1 MTMNTV
7 SESWRS
13 SLPSRVIILALQLA
27 LLLSAEKFY
36 ADDPLEQMPAP
47 LSVKELETRK
57 LNDVYDLFENTF
69 GEPGE
74 KQTKKEKGRGAAT
87 PIPSQAVNTLGE
99 VPNDPAWFTNRIGSR
114 PMSIEELVR
123 GPGADRPP
131 SMEGTWEI
139 VGAKT
144 SGVTPGFRIRD
155 STGQLYLLKFDPLTN
170 PEMST
175 ASDVI
180 GAKFFHALGY
190 SVPEN
195 YIVHFTLDQLAM
207 GEMVTVFDAASG
219 RDRPMTRRDLIL
231 LKEKVAQD
239 DQGRFRA
246 VASRF
251 LEGKFLGE
259 FRYYGTRSDDF
270 NDIVAHEHRRD
281 LRGLFVFSAWLN
293 HNDSRAINNMDLLV
307 EENGVGFV
315 KHYLIDFGAMFGSAS
330 VISNTARDGNAYFGE
345 LKPAVAQIATLGI
358 WSPRWMRDRYIK
370 HPALGLIE
378 YPSFEPE
385 QWKPNYPNPAFK
397 NRLPAD
403 EFWAAKKVMAFS
415 DEAISAIVKEA
426 KFTDQYAED
435 LLTDYLIKR
444 RDKIGEAYFAKV
456 LPLDEFEVSQG
467 RLEFEDLQIKYG
479 LTGDRDYQVQW
490 SGFDNGSEAHT
501 PIAGA
506 TSFRLPDSA
515 IGAANGSFFAAK
527 IQGEDE
533 NKTVAVYLR
542 KDGSAF
548 QVTGIERTW

>member
-1 MTMNTV
+1 MNTV

-27 LLLSAEKFY
+27 VLLSAEKFY

-207 GEMVTVFDAASG
+207 GEMVTVFHAASG

-270 NDIVAHEHRRD
+270 NDIVDHEHRRD

-307 EENGVGFV
+307 EENGVSFV

-330 VISNTARDGNAYFGE
+330 VISNTARDGNAYFWE

-456 LPLDEFEVSQG
+456 LPLDEFGVSQG

-479 LTGDRDYQVQW
+479 LTGDRDYQVRW

>member
-1 MTMNTV
+1 MKMTSQSCRRRLFAKLV
-7 SESWRS
+7 
-13 SLPSRVIILALQLA
+13 ILALQFA
-27 LLLSAEKFY
+27 VLLGAQKFY
-36 ADDPLEQMPAP
+36 ADDPLEEMPAP
-47 LSVKELETRK
+47 LAVEKLETRK

-69 GEPGE
+69 GAPGE
-74 KQTKKEKGRGAAT
+74 KQPKAKKPKGSEV
-87 PIPSQAVNTLGE
+87 IPSQAVNTLGE
-99 VPNDPAWFTNRIGSR
+99 VPNDPAWFTNRISAR
-114 PMSIEELVR
+114 PMSIEELVT
-123 GPGADRPP
+123 GPGDDRPP
-131 SMEGTWEI
+131 SMDGTWEI

-144 SGVTPGFRIRD
+144 SGVTPGFRIKD

-180 GAKFFHALGY
+180 GAKFFYALGY
-190 SVPEN
+190 NVPEN
-195 YIVHFTLDQLAM
+195 YIVHFTLDQLTM
-207 GEMVTVFDAASG
+207 GEMVTVFDPASG

-231 LKEKVAQD
+231 LREKVAQD
-239 DQGRFRA
+239 ELGRFRA

-251 LEGKFLGE
+251 LEGRFLGE

-293 HNDSRAINNMDLLV
+293 HNDSRAINNIDLLV
-307 EENGVGFV
+307 EENGISFV
-315 KHYLIDFGAMFGSAS
+315 KHGLIDFGAMFGSAS
-330 VISNTARDGNAYFGE
+330 VISNTARDGNAYFWE
-345 LKPAVAQIATLGI
+345 FKPALAQIATLGI

-370 HPALGLIE
+370 HPALGMIE

-385 QWKPNYPNPAFK
+385 QWKPNYPNPAFQ
-397 NRLPAD
+397 NRLPTD
-403 EFWAAKKVMAFS
+403 EFWAAKPVMAFS

-456 LPLDEFEVSQG
+456 LPLDEFKVIQG

-479 LTGDRDYQVQW
+479 LVGDRDYQVEW
-490 SGFDNGSEAHT
+490 SSFDNGSEEHS

-506 TSFRLPDSA
+506 TGLQVPEVARRA
-515 IGAANGSFFAAK
+515 VNGSFLAAR
-527 IQGEDE
+527 IRGEDE
-533 NKTVAVYLR
+533 SKTVLVYLR
-542 KDGSAF
+542 RDGSGF
-548 QVTGIERTW
+548 KIVGLERSW

>member
-1 MTMNTV
+1 MMNTV
-7 SESWRS
+7 SQSWRS
-13 SLPSRVIILALQLA
+13 SLPAKVIIVALQLA
-27 LLLSAEKFY
+27 VLLSAEKFY
-36 ADDPLEQMPAP
+36 ADDPLEEMPAP
-47 LSVKELETRK
+47 LSVKELKTRK

-69 GEPGE
+69 GGPGE
-74 KQTKKEKGRGAAT
+74 RQSKKQKGRAAAAL
-87 PIPSQAVNTLGE
+87 IPSQAVNTLGE

-131 SMEGTWEI
+131 SMEGTWKI

-144 SGVTPGFRIRD
+144 AGVTPGFRIQD

-195 YIVHFTLDQLAM
+195 YLVHFTLDQLAM
-207 GEMVTVFDAASG
+207 GEMVTVFDPESG

-231 LKEKVAQD
+231 LREKVAQD
-239 DQGRFRA
+239 ERGRFRA

-251 LEGKFLGE
+251 LKGKFLGE

-307 EENGVGFV
+307 EENGISFV

-330 VISNTARDGNAYFGE
+330 VISNTARDGNAYFWE
-345 LKPAVAQIATLGI
+345 LKPALAQMATLGI

-385 QWKPNYPNPAFK
+385 QWKPNYPNPAFQ
-397 NRLPAD
+397 NRLPGD

-415 DEAISAIVKEA
+415 DAAISAIVKEA
-426 KFTDQYAED
+426 KFTDPRAEE

-456 LPLDEFEVSQG
+456 LPLDSFKVSQG
-467 RLEFEDLQIKYG
+467 RLEFEDLQLKYG
-479 LTGDRDYQVQW
+479 LTDNRDYEVEW
-490 SGFDNGSEAHT
+490 SSFDNSSEEHT
-501 PIAGA
+501 PLAGA

-515 IGAANGSFFAAK
+515 LRAANGSFFAAK
-527 IQGEDE
+527 IQAEDE
-533 NKTVAVYLR
+533 RKTVLVYLR
-542 KDGSAF
+542 KDGSGF
-548 QVTGIERTW
+548 KVTGIERSW

>member
-1 MTMNTV
+1 MMMNTV
-7 SESWRS
+7 SESRRS
-13 SLPSRVIILALQLA
+13 SLPAKVIILALQLA
-27 LLLSAEKFY
+27 VLLSAERFY
-36 ADDPLEQMPAP
+36 ADDPLEEMPAP
-47 LSVKELETRK
+47 LPVKELKTRK

-74 KQTKKEKGRGAAT
+74 RQSKGKKGKGAAL
-87 PIPSQAVNTLGE
+87 IPSQAINTLGE

-131 SMEGTWEI
+131 SMEGTWTI

-144 SGVTPGFRIRD
+144 SGVSPGFRIRD
-155 STGQLYLLKFDPLTN
+155 STGQLYQLKLDPLTN

-175 ASDVI
+175 AADVI

-190 SVPEN
+190 NVPEN

-207 GEMVTVFDAASG
+207 GEMVTVFDPASG

-231 LKEKVAQD
+231 FREKVAQD

-251 LEGKFLGE
+251 LEGRFLGE

-293 HNDSRAINNMDLLV
+293 HNDSRAINNIDLLV
-307 EENGVGFV
+307 EENGISFV
-315 KHYLIDFGAMFGSAS
+315 KHHLIDFGAMFGSAS
-330 VISNTARDGNAYFGE
+330 VISNTARDGKAYFWE
-345 LKPAVAQIATLGI
+345 FKPALAQIATLGI

-378 YPSFEPE
+378 HPSFEPE
-385 QWKPNYPNPAFK
+385 QWKPNYPNPAFQ

-415 DEAISAIVKEA
+415 DAAISAIVKEA
-426 KFTDQYAED
+426 KFTDPCAED

-444 RDKIGEAYFAKV
+444 RDKIGEVYFAKV
-456 LPLDEFEVSQG
+456 LPLDSFKVSQS

-479 LTGDRDYQVQW
+479 LTGNRDYQVQW
-490 SGFDNGSEAHT
+490 SSFDNNSEEHA

-506 TSFRLPDSA
+506 SGFRLPEQA
-515 IGAANGSFFAAK
+515 LRAADGSFVSAK
-527 IQGEDE
+527 IQAEDE
-533 NKTVAVYLR
+533 NKTVLVYLR
-542 KDGSAF
+542 KEGSGF
-548 QVTGIERTW
+548 KVTGIERSW

>member
-1 MTMNTV
+1 MMNMV
-7 SESWRS
+7 FRRWRS
-13 SLPSRVIILALQLA
+13 SLPAKVIILALQLT

-36 ADDPLEQMPAP
+36 ADDPLEEMPAP
-47 LSVKELETRK
+47 LAVKELKTRK
-57 LNDVYDLFENTF
+57 LNDVYDLFANTF
-69 GEPGE
+69 GAPGE
-74 KQTKKEKGRGAAT
+74 RQPKKQKRKTPAAF
-87 PIPSQAVNTLGE
+87 IPSQAVNTLGE

-114 PMSIEELVR
+114 PMRIEELVR
-123 GPGADRPP
+123 GPGNERPP
-131 SMEGTWEI
+131 SVEGTWTI

-144 SGVTPGFRIRD
+144 SGVSPGFRIQD

-170 PEMST
+170 PEMAT

-195 YIVHFTLDQLAM
+195 YIVHFTLDQLVL
-207 GEMVTVFDAASG
+207 GEMVTVFDPESG

-231 LKEKVAQD
+231 LREKVAQD
-239 DQGRFRA
+239 EQGRFRA

-251 LEGKFLGE
+251 LEGGFLGE

-270 NDIVAHEHRRD
+270 NDIVGHEHRRD

-307 EENGVGFV
+307 EENGVSFV

-330 VISNTARDGNAYFGE
+330 VISNTARDGNAYFWE
-345 LKPAVAQIATLGI
+345 FKPALAQIATLGI

-385 QWKPNYPNPAFK
+385 QWKPNYPNPAFG
-397 NRLPAD
+397 NRLPSD

-415 DEAISAIVKEA
+415 GEAISAIVKEA
-426 KFTDQYAED
+426 KFTDQHAEN

-444 RDKIGEAYFAKV
+444 RDKIGETYFAKV
-456 LPLDEFEVSQG
+456 LPLDNFRVSQG

-479 LTGDRDYQVQW
+479 LIDNRDYQVEW
-490 SGFDNGSEAHT
+490 SSFDNASEEHS
-501 PIAGA
+501 PIDGAAG
-506 TSFRLPDSA
+506 FRLPDPA
-515 IGAANGSFFAAK
+515 LGAANGSFFAAK
-527 IQGEDE
+527 IQAEDD
-533 NKTVAVYLR
+533 NKTVLVYLR
-542 KDGSAF
+542 KDRSGF
-548 QVTGIERTW
+548 KVVGIERSW

>member
-1 MTMNTV
+1 MMMNTV
-7 SESWRS
+7 SESRRS
-13 SLPSRVIILALQLA
+13 SLSARVIILALQFT

-36 ADDPLEQMPAP
+36 ADDPLEEMPAP

-69 GEPGE
+69 RQPGE
-74 KQTKKEKGRGAAT
+74 RQAKREKGREAAAL
-87 PIPSQAVNTLGE
+87 IPSQAVNTLGE
-99 VPNDPAWFTNRIGSR
+99 VPDDPAWFTNRIGSR

-123 GPGADRPP
+123 GPGTDRPP
-131 SMEGTWEI
+131 SMEGTWKI

-155 STGQLYLLKFDPLTN
+155 SAGQLYLLKFDPPTN

-190 SVPEN
+190 NVPEN
-195 YIVHFTLDQLAM
+195 YLVHFTLDQLAI
-207 GEMVTVFDAASG
+207 GEMVTLFDAASG

-231 LKEKVAQD
+231 LREKVAQD
-239 DQGRFRA
+239 ERGRFRA

-251 LEGKFLGE
+251 LQGSFLGE

-270 NDIVAHEHRRD
+270 NDVAGHENRRD

-307 EENGVGFV
+307 EENGVSFV

-330 VISNTARDGNAYFGE
+330 VISNTARDGNAYFWE
-345 LKPAVAQIATLGI
+345 LKPALAQMATLGI

-370 HPALGLIE
+370 HPALGMIE

-385 QWKPNYPNPAFK
+385 QWKPNYPNPAFQ
-397 NRLPAD
+397 NRLPTD
-403 EFWAAKKVMAFS
+403 EFWAAKRVMAFS

-426 KFTDQYAED
+426 KFSDKYAED

-456 LPLDEFEVSQG
+456 LPLDEFKVSEG
-467 RLEFEDLQIKYG
+467 RLEFEDLQVKYG
-479 LTGDRDYQVQW
+479 LVDDRDYQVEW
-490 SGFDNGSEAHT
+490 SSFDNRSEQHT
-501 PIAGA
+501 AIAGE
-506 TSFRLPDSA
+506 TSLRLPD
-515 IGAANGSFFAAK
+515 AALQAADSSFFAAK

-533 NKTVAVYLR
+533 NKTVVVYLR

-548 QVTGIERTW
+548 KVTGIERTW

>member
-7 SESWRS
+7 PEYWTS
-13 SLPSRVIILALQLA
+13 SLPARVIILALQLA
-27 LLLSAEKFY
+27 VLLSAEKFY
-36 ADDPLEQMPAP
+36 ADDPLEEMPAP
-47 LSVKELETRK
+47 LSVKELKTRK

-69 GEPGE
+69 GGPGE
-74 KQTKKEKGRGAAT
+74 RQSKKEKGRAAAT
-87 PIPSQAVNTLGE
+87 LIPSQAVNTLGE

-114 PMSIEELVR
+114 SLSIEELVR

-131 SMEGTWEI
+131 SMDGTWKV

-144 SGVTPGFRIRD
+144 AGVTPGFRIQD

-231 LKEKVAQD
+231 LREKVAQD
-239 DQGRFRA
+239 ERGRFRA

-270 NDIVAHEHRRD
+270 NDIVDHEHRRD

-307 EENGVGFV
+307 EEIGVSFV

-330 VISNTARDGNAYFGE
+330 VISNTARDGNAYFWE

-370 HPALGLIE
+370 HPALGMIE

-385 QWKPNYPNPAFK
+385 QWKPNYPNPAFQ

-426 KFTDQYAED
+426 KFTDQYAEG

-444 RDKIGEAYFAKV
+444 RDKIGEVYFAKV
-456 LPLDEFEVSQG
+456 LPLDSFKVSQG

-479 LTGDRDYQVQW
+479 LTGNRDYQVEW
-490 SGFDNGSEAHT
+490 SSFDNSSEEHT
-501 PIAGA
+501 PIGGA

-527 IQGEDE
+527 IQAEDE
-533 NKTVAVYLR
+533 NKTVVVYLR
-542 KDGSAF
+542 KERSGF
-548 QVTGIERTW
+548 KVTGIERSW

>member
-27 LLLSAEKFY
+27 VLLSAEKFY

-123 GPGADRPP
+123 GLGADRPP

-180 GAKFFHALGY
+180 GAKFFHALGN

-270 NDIVAHEHRRD
+270 NDIVDHEHRRD

-293 HNDSRAINNMDLLV
+293 HNDSHAINNMDLLV
-307 EENGVGFV
+307 EENGVSFV

-330 VISNTARDGNAYFGE
+330 VISNTARDGNAYFWE

-456 LPLDEFEVSQG
+456 LPLDEFGVSQG